1 MDFLNRH
8 LSVTAKT
15 MVNSVKDFD
24 EADSKLIKVY
34 GKPLTIVQGTLIEAD
49 ENITPVWHRLQARL
63 DRSKPNQSV
72 GIVSVGEKILVLET
86 VLLLMNKLTD
96 ISERGDDFK
105 KLFF

>member
-1 MDFLNRH
+1 MKNLRSFELQPKISH
-8 LSVTAKT
+8 SYKKKK
-15 MVNSVKDFD
+15 S
-24 EADSKLIKVY
+24 VY